1 MHAVS
6 RSVHTVLAALAA
18 SLAIL
23 VVARLPSAWSS
34 GNGLNHAAGAWTALA
49 LDLSGENHLA
59 GLQAARVVTLGCVA
73 GTR

>member
-23 VVARLPSAWSS
+23 VVARPSAWSS
-34 GNGLNHAAGAWTALA
+34 GNGLNHTAGAWTALA